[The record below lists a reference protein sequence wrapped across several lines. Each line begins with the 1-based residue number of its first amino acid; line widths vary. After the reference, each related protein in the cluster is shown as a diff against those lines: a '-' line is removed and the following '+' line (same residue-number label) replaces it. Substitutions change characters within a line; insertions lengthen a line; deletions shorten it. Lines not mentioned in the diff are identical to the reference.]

1 MSDYSTN
8 LTEKQWQVI
17 NNIVKSQ
24 EKSRKTSLRE
34 IINAIFHLI
43 KSGCQW
49 RMLPTD
55 FAPGKQFIII
65 FASRNRKECGRSCRM
80 FFISWQ
86 GNQSVNRKVPAW
98 YHRSQK
104 YVDRGRRVAAAVE
117 AVGIFIGHR
126 LVVEASGSVRHIER
140 TQESKD

>member
-65 FASRNRKECGRSCRM
+65 FASRNRKKCGRNCRM

-98 YHRSQK
+98 VS
-104 YVDRGRRVAAAVE
+104 
-117 AVGIFIGHR
+117 
-126 LVVEASGSVRHIER
+126 
-140 TQESKD
+140 